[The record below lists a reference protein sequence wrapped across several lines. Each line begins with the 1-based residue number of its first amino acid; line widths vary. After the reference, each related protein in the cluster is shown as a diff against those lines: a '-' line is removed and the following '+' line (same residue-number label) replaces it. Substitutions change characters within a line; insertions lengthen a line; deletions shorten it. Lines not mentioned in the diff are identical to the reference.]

1 MSDTYKLI
9 ATVRG
14 GSTNSPLVSARYSTL
29 EDARAG
35 SKQLMHE
42 NARII
47 RVMIV
52 VDQEPARFI
61 EWIEKS

>member
-9 ATVRG
+9 VTVRG
-14 GSTNSPLVSARYSTL
+14 GSTNSPLVSARYNTV

-42 NARII
+42 NARIT

-52 VDQEPARFI
+52 VNQEPPRFV